1 MEIGS
6 FASNTQVETADFVI
20 TVDFFLPETV
30 IVFFDNCQTYNLV
43 EIARF
48 DLRRLSVH
56 IRDVPVSK
64 RGRVT
69 SHRYPD

>member
-1 MEIGS
+1 MEIDS
-6 FASNTQVETADFVI
+6 FASDTQLETADFVI
-20 TVDFFLPETV
+20 TIDFVLPETV
-30 IVFFDNCQTYNLV
+30 IVSFDNCQTYSLV

-69 SHRYPD
+69 SHLLP